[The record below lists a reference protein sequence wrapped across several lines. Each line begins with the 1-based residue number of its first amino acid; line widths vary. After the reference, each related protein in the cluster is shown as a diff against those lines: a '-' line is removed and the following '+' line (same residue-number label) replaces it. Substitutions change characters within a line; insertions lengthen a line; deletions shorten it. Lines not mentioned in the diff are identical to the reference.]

1 MQTPANS
8 AAGKYCR
15 HITKSSARINAKTF
29 GGIYTGVK
37 RVIFIP
43 ASRTAQAAERKSMYT
58 ETATKNIVHMNATL
72 KIDFT
77 QTRPQRHH
85 NIFR

>member
-8 AAGKYCR
+8 AAGKYCW
-15 HITKSSARINAKTF
+15 HITKSSARINAKTP
-29 GGIYTGVK
+29 GGIYTEVK

-43 ASRTAQAAERKSMYT
+43 ALRIAQAAERKSMYMGIV
-58 ETATKNIVHMNATL
+58 TKNIAHINATL

-77 QTRPQRHH
+77 QMRHQRHH
-85 NIFR
+85 NICR